1 MTGSGPDS
9 PEEEPVV
16 IVRVGAAGGDVTLFG
31 QVGPEGSWRFKRKTV
46 DQTQLLLGDADTS
59 WHSESGWVDG
69 WEAALQQLDRYPWA
83 MLHPLEVRP
92 RFRDRVQSAVGE
104 RLDRVRP
111 SRQVERAR
119 EKWRALLEGRS
130 D

>member
-9 PEEEPVV
+9 AEEEHVV

-31 QVGPEGSWRFKRKTV
+31 QVGPVGSWQFKRKTV
-46 DQTQLLLGDADTS
+46 DQTEMLFGDADTS
-59 WHSESGWVDG
+59 WRSESGWVDG

-83 MLHPLEVRP
+83 LLHPLEVHP
-92 RFRDRVQSAVGE
+92 EFRDKVRSAVSE
-104 RLDRVRP
+104 RLERATP

-119 EKWRALLEGRS
+119 EKWRVLLDGRS